1 MDLFNNA
8 SPNTP
13 THLNISTKSTMML
26 QLARYA
32 EGNEEDI
39 AQEAKQYLEM
49 IDREVSDIK
58 ITWYGRSR
66 YNIKLE
72 VLLNDNDKTTADAV
86 EQVLKTPLLA
96 QIIRTVLSLP
106 SHKADKSLK
115 LDITLRSKKG
125 TFRVSG
131 HYIDQKLKNTKSDN
145 IERLFDTLSPQVRD
159 SIQGIKV
166 LVQGIRLDPFED
178 RVLNAIIKLLNLK
191 SGKDLQGNLPAVQNL
206 YGGTMT
212 SYPKL
217 RITPHELYTEV
228 SGTKNYS
235 GKEIQNIKAVLMRLQ
250 EKKFLIMYQ
259 RHRKEVR
266 QNKIVEVID
275 VIQEYQSLFRI
286 ISYYEGLTKTELS
299 QLADEESDVSSTK
312 GEAIFLL
319 NPVFVDQIDTKFIE
333 YPEDV
338 NLQTAIAMGGPNKL
352 TAAMTQLRDYI
363 MRIISGNRNSRNS
376 KHIIDKETLIDLL
389 GLSEI
394 AKEGRAKRV
403 KNRIDEAIELC
414 YKMSLITAHKE
425 IVGKKGQQQIEFA
438 INANNND
445 NDLN

>member
-1 MDLFNNA
+1 MDLFGNN
-8 SPNTP
+8 PP
-13 THLNISTKSTMML
+13 TTAHLNISTKSAVML

-32 EGNEEDI
+32 ESDNEEI
-39 AQEAKQYLEM
+39 AQEATQYLEI
-49 IDREVSDIK
+49 IDREVSDLK
-58 ITWYGRSR
+58 VTWYGKSR
-66 YNIKLE
+66 YNIKIE
-72 VLLNDNDKTTADAV
+72 AILNSNDKETADQIDAILKRPLFA
-86 EQVLKTPLLA
+86 EIMRNVLA
-96 QIIRTVLSLP
+96 LP
-106 SHKADKSLK
+106 ASKVNKPLK
-115 LDITLRSKKG
+115 LEIALRSKKG

-131 HYIDQKLKNTKSDN
+131 HYIDPKLKQSQNSNNLEK
-145 IERLFDTLSPQVRD
+145 LFDTLNPQVRD

-191 SGKDLQGNLPAVQNL
+191 SDKDLHGNLPAVQNL

-212 SYPKL
+212 NYPKL
-217 RITPHELYTEV
+217 RISPHELYTEV
-228 SGTKNYS
+228 TATKNYS

-259 RHRKEVR
+259 RHRKEIR
-266 QNKIVEVID
+266 NNKSVEVVD
-275 VIQEYQSLFRI
+275 VIQEYQSLFKI

-299 QLADEESDVSSTK
+299 QLVDDDSETVHTK

-338 NLQTAIAMGGPNKL
+338 NLQTVIAMGGAHKL
-352 TAAMTQLRDYI
+352 TPAMTQLRDYI
-363 MRIISGNRNSRNS
+363 MRLISANQNTRNS
-376 KHIIDKETLIDLL
+376 KHTIAKETLIDIL

-403 KNRIDEAIELC
+403 KNRIDEAIQLC
-414 YKMSLITAHKE
+414 YKMSLISAHRE
-425 IVGKKGQQQIEFA
+425 IVGAKGQHLIEFI
-438 INANNND
+438 ININD
-445 NDLN
+445 VQ